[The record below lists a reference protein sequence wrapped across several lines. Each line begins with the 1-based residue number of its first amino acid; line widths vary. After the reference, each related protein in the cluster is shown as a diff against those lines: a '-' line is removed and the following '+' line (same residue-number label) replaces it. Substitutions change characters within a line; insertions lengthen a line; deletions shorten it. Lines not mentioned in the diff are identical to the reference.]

1 MAATCQ
7 FAIYIDE
14 IVYFLLK
21 LLRADLGCDASFSL
35 FEFLAFIYIYIYI
48 YIIHESHCTTHCTI

>member
-21 LLRADLGCDASFSL
+21 LLRADLGCDASFNL
-35 FEFLAFIYIYIYI
+35 FEFLVLYIYIYI
-48 YIIHESHCTTHCTI
+48 YYS

>member
-21 LLRADLGCDASFSL
+21 LLRADLGCDASFGL
-35 FEFLAFIYIYIYI
+35 FEFLAYIYIYI
-48 YIIHESHCTTHCTI
+48 YIIHESHCTI

>member
-35 FEFLAFIYIYIYI
+35 FEFLAFIYIYILFMSLI
-48 YIIHESHCTTHCTI
+48 VLFN

>member
-35 FEFLAFIYIYIYI
+35 FEFLAFIYIYILFMNLI
-48 YIIHESHCTTHCTI
+48 VLLIVLFN